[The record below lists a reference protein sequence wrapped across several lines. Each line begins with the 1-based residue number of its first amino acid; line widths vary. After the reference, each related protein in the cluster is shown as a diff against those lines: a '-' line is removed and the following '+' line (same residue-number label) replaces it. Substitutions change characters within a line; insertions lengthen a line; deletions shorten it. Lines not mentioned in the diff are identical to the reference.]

1 MKAKTSSQS
10 NRPKAGRSA
19 LLIISGIILG
29 FIIGYFVFYTTK
41 QTPPKTRINTSAY
54 QQKARKHFINP
65 FSESKEFRS
74 YDVRPIPNLET
85 IINKTVEQQITASNA
100 TSIAVYYR
108 DLTNDQVIGVNETE
122 KFSPASLLK
131 VPVLITIL
139 KYAEDHP
146 EVLTQTIF
154 YDAPVKAIHKDKPYG
169 ISDYTVLIPG
179 HHYSIDKLLEI
190 MIMIS
195 DNDATILLLKFID
208 QQAPGLRES
217 VEQELKLNTGHQ
229 DPSTDFVSVKGY
241 SSFFRTLYNASF
253 LNEEMSEKALQIL
266 SKTGYG
272 NGIRLVVPKDIVV
285 SQKFGHRKIDETHE
299 QYHHFA
305 IVYHQNKPFLLGIM
319 TKGKTN
325 EHLQSAIASI
335 ADTIYKSVDKQ
346 TQEHPSYI
354 SRDVD

>member
-1 MKAKTSSQS
+1 M
-10 NRPKAGRSA
+10 
-19 LLIISGIILG
+19 
-29 FIIGYFVFYTTK
+29 
-41 QTPPKTRINTSAY
+41 
-54 QQKARKHFINP
+54 
-65 FSESKEFRS
+65 ES
-74 YDVRPIPNLET
+74 V
-85 IINKTVEQQITASNA
+85 INKSVEEQIQYNKA

-122 KFSPASLLK
+122 QFSPASLLK
-131 VPVLITIL
+131 VPVLITVL

-146 EVLTQTIF
+146 EVLSQTIF
-154 YDAPVKAIHKDKPYG
+154 YDAPVKAIHQDKPYG

-179 HHYSIDKLLEI
+179 HHYTIDKLLEI

-195 DNDATILLLKFID
+195 DNDATILLLQYID
-208 QQAPGLRES
+208 KQAPGLRES
-217 VEQELKLNTGHQ
+217 VEKELKLNTGHT
-229 DPSTDFVSVKGY
+229 DPSMDFVSVKGY
-241 SSFFRTLYNASF
+241 SSFFRTLYNSSY

-325 EHLQSAIASI
+325 EQLQSAIASI

-346 TQEHPSYI
+346 TKEQPTYF